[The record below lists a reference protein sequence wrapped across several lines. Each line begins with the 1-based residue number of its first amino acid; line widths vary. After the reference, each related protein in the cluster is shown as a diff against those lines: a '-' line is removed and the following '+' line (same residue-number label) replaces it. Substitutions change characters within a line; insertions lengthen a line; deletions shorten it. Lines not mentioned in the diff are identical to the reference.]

1 MADINFL
8 AGPDVGHRC
17 QPHCAFLQTL
27 CVLSEGLKTTSRSDM
42 ARDVFNEPA
51 PPTTT
56 KKKQT
61 HTQKVKIYLVWY
73 KSTTVMALL
82 STHCAL
88 NKDEYVLPRVF
99 IIPCSSGISLVEV
112 NVLAYIAALF
122 LLPIK

>member
-1 MADINFL
+1 
-8 AGPDVGHRC
+8 
-17 QPHCAFLQTL
+17 
-27 CVLSEGLKTTSRSDM
+27 M

-56 KKKQT
+56 KKKKNTHT
-61 HTQKVKIYLVWY
+61 HTQKVKIYLLWY

-82 STHCAL
+82 CTHCAL